1 YLEIRSGELIPAD
14 GKVVSGSGL
23 VNAAP
28 LTGESLP
35 EKVEAGDSLFAGLVL
50 ARGPVIMEVEA
61 VREATRLHG
70 LIDSVHT
77 FKEKPPRLQSS
88 IELFTMI
95 WVPIVLVGA
104 VMAWVMFKDITD
116 WKIVLLLWVVA
127 CPCALLL
134 AAPIPHAAALSQA
147 IHRGGIAR
155 GGDVLESL
163 AKVNLALL
171 DKTGTLTT

>member
-1 YLEIRSGELIPAD
+1 
-14 GKVVSGSGL
+14 
-23 VNAAP
+23 
-28 LTGESLP
+28 
-35 EKVEAGDSLFAGLVL
+35 
-50 ARGPVIMEVEA
+50 
-61 VREATRLHG
+61 
-70 LIDSVHT
+70 
-77 FKEKPPRLQSS
+77 
-88 IELFTMI
+88 MI

-171 DKTGTLTT
+171 DKTGTLTTGHQDSVS

>member
-1 YLEIRSGELIPAD
+1 MEA
-14 GKVVSGSGL
+14 
-23 VNAAP
+23 NAI
-28 LTGESLP
+28 
-35 EKVEAGDSLFAGLVL
+35 FAGLVL
-50 ARGPVIMEVEA
+50 ARGPVTMEVEA

-70 LIDSVHT
+70 LIDSVHS

-134 AAPIPHAAALSQA
+134 ASPVPHAASLSMA
-147 IHRGGIAR
+147 SKSGAIAR
-155 GGDVLESL
+155 GGDVMESL
-163 AKVNLALL
+163 SNH
-171 DKTGTLTT
+171 